1 MSVINLSAS
10 ELSRRIAAGDLAPSD
25 VMAAFL
31 GQIAALNPEIN
42 AVVSLRDPDLL
53 LAEARAADDAPR
65 RGWLHGLPF
74 AVKDLQAVAGL
85 PKGR

>member
-53 LAEARAADDAPR
+53 LAEARAADDRALPVWCQRPMICCRVGCAR
-65 RGWLHGLPF
+65 RGRF
-74 AVKDLQAVAGL
+74 SSA
-85 PKGR
+85 